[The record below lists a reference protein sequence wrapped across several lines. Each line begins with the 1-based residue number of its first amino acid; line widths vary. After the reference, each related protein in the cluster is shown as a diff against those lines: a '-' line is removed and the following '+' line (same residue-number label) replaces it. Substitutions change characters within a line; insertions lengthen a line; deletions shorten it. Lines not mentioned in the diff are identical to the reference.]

1 MPQPDTLY
9 FDDGNGRIRQVPYD
23 KLEIF
28 KQYFPNA
35 TQADERALRQ
45 IEEERALR
53 SEKEGKTKIPEI
65 KLRQPDLTGLHGS
78 VSLPENASIPEV
90 AKDVLNVHR
99 YDPEISFSA
108 KYGAYKDNPE
118 LFRDRWEDTEN
129 VPLTDLAQKKYDQ
142 IKAKSRPK
150 GMTPIVPVGY
160 AGMPAKPQ
168 QEKPDEL
175 ESLKDFLANT
185 PSGRGFVE
193 YDKKRKES
201 FAQLDKQL
209 DAEIANLEKEIKEK
223 SSARQK
229 LIGRGVPGTRYG
241 VNPSWLPREERAKID
256 AAKAKDVEEADK
268 IATQDDLDL
277 AMKNLNE
284 LKMLQAA
291 VKDKDRNAVSQFLRE
306 FGRRLPESLYNIGTL
321 GIGDVIEGL
330 SPKTGGPIASRSE
343 DILSQYASLHQ
354 NDRTIA
360 QDIAQGTT
368 GSLEF
373 MAQFAGAGG
382 IAKGAAGAIGKGL
395 LREGARQAAKQAAT
409 KGTEKVLKIAGKEV
423 SESLLQTAIMPST
436 LATAIEKNAENPGG
450 FLDSYANAFASN
462 LVEVGSERVGQFIP
476 GLEFKN
482 LPPSIQKIRKATGIQ
497 GAGVEFLEEQFATA
511 GHAMLG
517 DEQAE
522 WKDLVDPRKQL
533 ITAGVVGVIQLPY
546 AAINAGGYAAA
557 KHNDK
562 KQKRSINQAYTNNLT
577 NIQSIFG
584 DEAKDVISLVN
595 GIIDNNRQDTETIS
609 KAISGIATSNEF
621 DEKQSDALIK
631 YSLAYLAKNGLERG
645 KSEEIQQ
652 VQKEAQETIQQTINP
667 ETNSI
672 ILAKIPGVEEP
683 TFVQGNIVLH
693 EDGSID
699 THKSGEIYYTDS
711 NGKRQV
717 IDPKFVDIIENV
729 PAEQAIEE
737 ATAAKTAEV
746 VNRQAND
753 EVRPYDKGEII
764 RFTSDGNISLMGQI
778 QGVDD
783 AGNYQVM
790 VDGIPAPVIVEPR
803 MIIDEDNLRGVDN
816 GVQVD
821 YTDEKGNIV
830 TGTVDDMSLRNN
842 GIIVIDEKEVP
853 SVNVIG
859 VHREEQAKQE
869 EVDRMSEISPE
880 NEGMPAEQIEQNVTE
895 TGKEETK
902 GQIALPEETEQP
914 SGQDVEAEK
923 QAFMQSLPIILE
935 GENKGQIDQSRM
947 TPEQNIKYFEYQ
959 YGTDKALRAATKM
972 VDNLKERIKKEQAKL
987 DADPFNIAQNDLV
1000 ENLLA
1005 QQKIYQDYTSNAAPV
1020 REDVQVAKSAPDENT
1035 NIEPVKE
1042 SVTTKAPA
1050 DVPEQATKPKEK
1062 RQAKVIQQGE
1072 QQEQAAIDENMTDA
1086 DRFLN
1091 DIEKQKEAIR
1101 QEVEKMT
1108 PKQREEWWGEPQSL
1122 REYIMRELINGQRI
1136 LWSDT
1141 PTSKGFGSHLG
1152 MKGKEKE
1159 RRKYIGLLGSAKT
1172 NALTPEAFAH
1182 KVWEDVV
1189 SKGGENE
1196 IGVRFHNVDTM
1207 GVLDEVL
1214 DVLYTHYSKGQM
1226 ISDINESRLEQIFNE
1241 LDMQAGVAMSGAWD
1255 IDPNERS
1262 QNEILLELRS
1272 EAKDDEISTYE
1283 IEEYYVNQVTQDEFY
1298 EYFYK
1303 FVANNNDYDETGEV
1317 GNNQQD
1323 AGEGSVP
1330 ADGEG
1335 RDTGSSVDNE
1345 GAEGTDRADEREA
1358 ETPKESAS
1366 PIGYGQN
1373 DQGGRGQ
1380 NAEGVAGIMQEGTAK
1395 SLKQRIKETDAE
1407 LKKKQFAIIQASNP
1421 MKDDIHTG
1429 IRSADEILTA
1439 EEAFSPLI
1447 ESGDEASPDFTAA
1460 DMAEALKSGQITVY
1474 SSYPIANGVF
1484 VTPSRMMAEDYAGG
1498 KNVYSARV
1506 PINSVAWIDETEGQ
1520 MANIDETVNTES
1532 YTKQTTSSE
1541 KSQHGLLNEE
1551 NKLTVNQKQKEQEE
1565 PLKVNQKENI
1575 KKQSVEQKENK
1586 DEPIDILKKAQETV
1600 GGEQQRRNIPVITE
1614 EEYLS
1619 MNGAPFM
1626 SGSEPALHMNIQDDA
1641 NKKKNI
1647 GRVMGDMK
1655 ENNERREKLRK
1666 EYAEKVA
1673 KGEIRPP
1680 SRTELLIATAQGHP
1694 DNESTQ
1700 AARRLLERQGINW
1713 ERPSD
1718 NNLVVNEKG
1727 ATLAK
1732 NKPNEKRK
1740 QKAINLQIN
1749 WDEENGDVS
1758 AKRDEAFGADPETR
1772 DVQRKAGYD
1781 PAIDNRITN
1790 MERLLINRGHLDFVG
1805 NPLTGPV
1812 KITDANDVAFLF
1824 KNLERAQSENVF
1836 VVLAKDN
1843 GEYRVLYLTTG
1854 SSTSSIV
1861 DTKLIAPAA
1870 KDFRATKMWMVHN
1883 HPSGKL
1889 EPSVQDISV
1898 HRNLEQLGEV
1908 LGISVMP
1915 SIIINLDSG
1924 KYAKFSEWSRT
1935 TIDTPRGPA
1944 QGEPVRVDVYSFDR
1958 QMLYTPFSEK
1968 QKIKSSV
1975 DVARLLSQ
1983 QKRGTVDK
1991 IHALIIDRANNINR
2005 YVLIDGN
2012 VSTDELNKI
2021 LLEEVGRHGENVILS
2036 TNGIQLDFKRIKK
2049 ALNIVGADLLDV
2061 ITIKQDDDIINN
2073 YESLYELGLL
2083 ADEQAGYEPRQSEN
2097 VPGATYNGLMFHVV
2111 DEAGYYSTVEDAL
2124 EKIKQEKG
2132 TPEQFK
2138 AMLLKNG
2145 AKQAELDW
2153 MGWDETFTGKSVTKA
2168 EIQDWINQNKI
2179 EISEV
2184 RKEKNEPLTEGE
2196 IIQREQDIYINADI
2210 ATREK
2215 FGIDEPIERWDE
2227 YYKGDAD
2234 EDILNEIAAKNGYSD
2249 YKKMFD
2255 AMDLYYEDLVYEELS
2270 ELDRSREDST
2280 KYSYYVLPGGE
2291 KYNELLLTMPHKI
2304 SEKRRRYE
2312 ELRAKEKMTE
2322 SERREFSDLVNDDVD
2337 ISDEKFRSLHFD
2349 EPNIVAH
2356 IRFDERTAN
2365 GERILFLEEIQS
2377 DWAQQGKR
2385 HGFKTGKDKDVL
2397 RAEKALEESNK
2408 NLEKAINR
2416 RHELGLPVG
2425 AGSTEQKMFGSEI
2438 WLLGNNKEYIQLNRE
2453 LEKVR
2458 NNKDYNSIQQR
2469 MEEIKKEYDK
2479 ANSDYQK
2486 ALDDV
2491 ELDSK
2496 VLEKMKELSIISER
2510 YKVPDMPF
2518 KKTDQW
2524 ITLAFRRM
2532 MRYAAENGYDRIA
2545 WTTGEQQADRYNL
2558 SKQVDRIVIDEE
2570 NGQYSI
2576 MAVPK
2581 GGQELENIA
2590 TATKENLSDYVGKE
2604 IALKAINEGG
2614 GDFRGDDLKVG
2625 GEGMRAFYDQI
2636 VPSVVKK
2643 ISKPFGVDIETI
2655 ELPETGAQQSIPVT
2669 DDMRGYAENGMPLF
2683 SIAQMSEDI
2692 DTLLNAAKTP
2702 QEKTKIVSDMVD
2714 ELESRYRKSVD
2725 TVVLPTKKDVFES
2738 LRMMGAD
2745 SELLSMAEKTKA
2757 KLNGVFFNGVIYLN
2771 SSSLDK
2777 AKNVAEVWAHEN
2789 FHAWISD
2796 KKELLVP
2803 LINNLDDNFLNANLH
2818 AYYHKLDKEEKVNEL
2833 LAFAVGRIFTG
2844 RDIARIKE
2852 ADVILPVIIKY
2863 LDYVTEGEFSQ
2874 SGARVRSGRKSDADA
2889 LRDNQ
2894 RGIPKGERINRPGE
2908 VSYQP
2913 QQEDGTVLPG
2923 YGGVS
2928 GVGGIAESA
2937 YAPMPRQ
2944 KEGQSLEDYSREVSD
2959 WYFKQRELPNQPL
2972 FSVSDVADRTGSKM
2986 PEDLRKEYDV
2996 KYDRFFTR
3004 FREAWEDTF
3013 LPVKDFLDL
3022 LRKNGVEIAEYN
3034 DFYKQATHLQGKND
3048 SQLKIFKDSYQHP
3061 ITLAVSAL
3069 VNKGFK
3075 YRDIENYV
3083 FAKHGIERNEYMRNA
3098 AIEEWENNHPEA
3110 EEDERAAFIKSLPN
3124 DYAGITALEEEL
3136 GQPAEMFIDSF
3147 ENKAGEE
3154 DINRLWAAINNATH
3168 WTLTKQYQ
3176 TGMINKEVYDD
3187 LMNRYRYYVP
3197 LRGHDKE
3204 TAEDRWDYTPDM
3216 GTFFTAPLVR
3226 AKGRR
3231 SRAESPFAFIE
3242 QMAHS
3247 AIVQGN
3253 KNTLKQSIL
3262 RLAQKENGGL
3272 MSATKTW
3279 KVNIGTKEKP
3289 IWEQQS
3295 APYSEDL
3302 DTYLQNQQLFE
3313 ERMQQL
3319 KKEGM
3324 AYQGRARLDI
3334 GDLFIKPKQAEQH
3347 EIRVYQ
3353 NGISYTVYIN
3363 ANPAIAKAIN
3373 GANRVDKAKN
3383 MSWILNATRNMA
3395 ANFTTRNPLFVM
3407 TNFSRD
3413 YIYSTTMLLAKE
3425 TPEFMLEFQR
3435 NLPSAANA
3443 LRRYERGNVDL
3454 NKKSDQYL
3462 YEYMINGGK
3471 TGFSHIF
3478 ELDRVAKS
3486 LEREAQKGGKK
3497 NFADH
3502 ARAIIDVIDMFNEV
3516 AENTTRLSVYITSR
3530 EHGKSIIDSINDAKN
3545 ITVNF
3550 NQKGAGSSVG
3560 KNNFEKFI
3568 FSLAGYVRPYYLF
3581 SNAAIQALSNIVKVT
3596 NKHPVKMAAILSSY
3610 ALIGFISPLLA
3621 AMIGGDDG
3629 EDSYMKLS
3637 DWERQ
3642 NNWCVLLPNGSF
3654 LKIPLPQELRIFSR
3668 MGDNIYQAYTGRKDI
3683 LQVLMDTMFSV
3694 SDLLPMNPLG
3704 AAEISFAEIAP
3715 DFIRPLAQIKWNT
3728 NFMGSRIYNEWANKN
3743 MPGYLKARTNKKG
3756 EYYAPNF
3763 MVDWFMILDHLTGG
3777 DGVKKG
3783 VISLNP
3789 DITNHLLRGYFGGLY
3804 TIAEQGVGIASEVYN
3819 FTKTGE
3825 LDIKVRETPLR
3836 AFYADKNDLQLQS
3849 SGISSRYYDIY
3860 DKVIESRR
3868 RAKAYTEKVQQG
3880 EMGIDE
3886 YSRVMSE
3893 LNMPKINA
3901 IYDRIKEI
3909 KRIEREMKEMNPQ
3922 QQKQAEEMIFDL
3934 RKEVVELNG
3943 NQ

>member
-9 FDDGNGRIRQVPYD
+9 FDDGNGRIRQVPSD

-28 KQYFPNA
+28 KQYFPNSKP
-35 TQADERALRQ
+35 ADERALRQ

-78 VSLPENASIPEV
+78 VSLQENASIPEV
-90 AKDVLNVHR
+90 AKDVLNIHR

-129 VPLTDLAQKKYDQ
+129 VPLTELAQKKYDQ

-175 ESLKDFLANT
+175 ESLKDFLTNT

-209 DAEIANLEKEIKEK
+209 NAEIANLEKEINEK

-229 LIGRGVPGTRYG
+229 LIERGVPGTTYG
-241 VNPSWLPREERAKID
+241 VKPSWLSREERAKID
-256 AAKAKDVEEADK
+256 SAKAKDVEEADK

-291 VKDKDRNAVSQFLRE
+291 VKDKDRNAVSQFFRE
-306 FGRRLPESLYNIGTL
+306 FGRRLPESLVNIGTL

-330 SPKTGGPIASRSE
+330 SPRTGGPIASRSE

-395 LREGARQAAKQAAT
+395 LREGARQAAKQTAT
-409 KGTEKVLKIAGKEV
+409 KGAEKVLKIAGKEV

-436 LATAIEKNAENPGG
+436 LASAIEKNAENPGS

-562 KQKRSINQAYTNNLT
+562 KQKISINQAYTNNLT
-577 NIQSIFG
+577 NIQTVFG
-584 DEAKDVISLVN
+584 NEAKDVISWVN
-595 GIIDNNRQDTETIS
+595 GIIDNNSQDAETIS
-609 KAISGIATSNEF
+609 KIISGIATSNEF

-683 TFVQGNIVLH
+683 TFIQGNIILH

-699 THKSGEIYYTDS
+699 THQSGEIYYTDG

-717 IDPKFVDIIENV
+717 IDPKFVEIIENV
-729 PAEQAIEE
+729 PYDMAIEE

-753 EVRPYDKGEII
+753 EVRQYEPGEIV
-764 RFTSDGNISLMGQI
+764 RFTSGGNTSLIGKI
-778 QGVDD
+778 ANVDES
-783 AGNYQVM
+783 GNYQVM
-790 VDGIPAPVIVEPR
+790 VDGVPAPVNVEPR
-803 MIIDEDNLRGVDN
+803 MIIEEDNLRGVDN

-869 EVDRMSEISPE
+869 EVDRMSEITPE
-880 NEGMPAEQIEQNVTE
+880 NEGIPDEQIEQNVTE
-895 TGKEETK
+895 TAKEETK
-902 GQIALPEETEQP
+902 GQTVSPVETEQP
-914 SGQDVEAEK
+914 SGQDADAEK
-923 QAFMQSLPIILE
+923 QAFMQSLPIVRE
-935 GENKGQIDQSRM
+935 GKNKGQIDQSRM

-959 YGTDKALRAATKM
+959 YGPDKALRAATKM

-1000 ENLLA
+1000 ENLLS
-1005 QQKIYQDYTSNAAPV
+1005 QQKVYQDYVGNATP
-1020 REDVQVAKSAPDENT
+1020 AKEEVKVTESTPDDKA
-1035 NIEPVKE
+1035 NIEPAEE
-1042 SVTTKAPA
+1042 SITTKAPA
-1050 DVPEQATKPKEK
+1050 DVPEQATRPNKK
-1062 RQAKVIQQGE
+1062 RTTTVSRQDE
-1072 QQEQAAIDENMTDA
+1072 QQEQAKIEENMTDV
-1086 DRFLN
+1086 DRFLS

-1152 MKGKEKE
+1152 MKGKESE

-1182 KVWEDVV
+1182 MVWEDVV
-1189 SKGGENE
+1189 SKGGGNE

-1226 ISDINESRLEQIFNE
+1226 ISDINESRLEQVFNE

-1255 IDPNERS
+1255 IDPNEES
-1262 QNEILLELRS
+1262 QNEILRGLMS
-1272 EAKDDEISTYE
+1272 EAEVDEVSMYE

-1303 FVANNNDYDETGEV
+1303 FVVNNNDYDETGAV
-1317 GNNQQD
+1317 GNSQQD
-1323 AGEGSVP
+1323 AGEGSVI
-1330 ADGEG
+1330 ANGEG
-1335 RDTGSSVDNE
+1335 RDQDSPGDNE
-1345 GAEGTDRADEREA
+1345 GAEEADRADEREA
-1358 ETPKESAS
+1358 ETSEESAGS
-1366 PIGYGQN
+1366 IGYGQN

-1380 NAEGVAGIMQEGTAK
+1380 NAERVAGVTQEIPSK
-1395 SLKQRIKETDAE
+1395 SLEQRIKEAETE
-1407 LKKKQFAIIQASNP
+1407 LKKKQEAYSRLYGNFLSLKKKAEKDPSYGMSGQVDIFGNVSGSDNLFAGNEREINS
-1421 MKDDIHTG
+1421 G
-1429 IRSADEILTA
+1429 IRQVVLKAELQA
-1439 EEAFSPLI
+1439 EEAAR
-1447 ESGDEASPDFTAA
+1447 E
-1460 DMAEALKSGQITVY
+1460 LKDAQ
-1474 SSYPIANGVF
+1474 
-1484 VTPSRMMAEDYAGG
+1484 
-1498 KNVYSARV
+1498 KNF
-1506 PINSVAWIDETEGQ
+1506 D
-1520 MANIDETVNTES
+1520 
-1532 YTKQTTSSE
+1532 
-1541 KSQHGLLNEE
+1541 
-1551 NKLTVNQKQKEQEE
+1551 
-1565 PLKVNQKENI
+1565 
-1575 KKQSVEQKENK
+1575 
-1586 DEPIDILKKAQETV
+1586 
-1600 GGEQQRRNIPVITE
+1600 
-1614 EEYLS
+1614 
-1619 MNGAPFM
+1619 
-1626 SGSEPALHMNIQDDA
+1626 
-1641 NKKKNI
+1641 
-1647 GRVMGDMK
+1647 
-1655 ENNERREKLRK
+1655 
-1666 EYAEKVA
+1666 
-1673 KGEIRPP
+1673 
-1680 SRTELLIATAQGHP
+1680 
-1694 DNESTQ
+1694 
-1700 AARRLLERQGINW
+1700 RL
-1713 ERPSD
+1713 
-1718 NNLVVNEKG
+1718 
-1727 ATLAK
+1727 
-1732 NKPNEKRK
+1732 
-1740 QKAINLQIN
+1740 
-1749 WDEENGDVS
+1749 
-1758 AKRDEAFGADPETR
+1758 RDEQF
-1772 DVQRKAGYD
+1772 
-1781 PAIDNRITN
+1781 NRRI
-1790 MERLLINRGHLDFVG
+1790 
-1805 NPLTGPV
+1805 
-1812 KITDANDVAFLF
+1812 
-1824 KNLERAQSENVF
+1824 
-1836 VVLAKDN
+1836 VL
-1843 GEYRVLYLTTG
+1843 
-1854 SSTSSIV
+1854 
-1861 DTKLIAPAA
+1861 
-1870 KDFRATKMWMVHN
+1870 
-1883 HPSGKL
+1883 
-1889 EPSVQDISV
+1889 
-1898 HRNLEQLGEV
+1898 
-1908 LGISVMP
+1908 
-1915 SIIINLDSG
+1915 
-1924 KYAKFSEWSRT
+1924 
-1935 TIDTPRGPA
+1935 
-1944 QGEPVRVDVYSFDR
+1944 
-1958 QMLYTPFSEK
+1958 
-1968 QKIKSSV
+1968 
-1975 DVARLLSQ
+1975 
-1983 QKRGTVDK
+1983 
-1991 IHALIIDRANNINR
+1991 
-2005 YVLIDGN
+2005 
-2012 VSTDELNKI
+2012 
-2021 LLEEVGRHGENVILS
+2021 
-2036 TNGIQLDFKRIKK
+2036 
-2049 ALNIVGADLLDV
+2049 
-2061 ITIKQDDDIINN
+2061 TIKQDDDIINN
-2073 YESLYELGLL
+2073 YESLNDLGLL
-2083 ADEQAGYEPRQSEN
+2083 ADEQAGYEPRKSEN
-2097 VPGATYNGLMFHVV
+2097 IPGTTDNGLMFHVV

-2153 MGWDETFTGKSVTKA
+2153 MGWDETFTGKSVTKV

-2184 RKEKNEPLTEGE
+2184 RKEKPEPLTKEE
-2196 IIQREQDIYINADI
+2196 LEFKKQDIEILADLE
-2210 ATREK
+2210 TREK
-2215 FGIDEPIERWDE
+2215 FDINEPINLFDG
-2227 YYKGDAD
+2227 YYYQGRAD
-2234 EDILNEIAAKNGYSD
+2234 EDVLNEIASKNGYS
-2249 YKKMFD
+2249 
-2255 AMDLYYEDLVYEELS
+2255 YYEDLLDAMSTYYNDIVDEELS
-2270 ELDRSREDST
+2270 KLEEEREDNT
-2280 KYSYYVLPGGE
+2280 KYSYYVLPGGRNY
-2291 KYNELLLTMPHKI
+2291 KELLLTMPHKI

-2349 EPNIVAH
+2349 EPNILTH
-2356 IRFDERTAN
+2356 IRFDERMAN
-2365 GERILFLEEIQS
+2365 GDRILFLEEIQS
-2377 DWAQQGKR
+2377 DWAQKGKR

-2510 YKVPDMPF
+2510 YMVPDMPF

-2524 ITLAFRRM
+2524 VTLAFRRM

-2581 GGQELENIA
+2581 GEQELENIA

-2643 ISKPFGVDIETI
+2643 IGKPFGVDIETI
-2655 ELPETGAQQSIPVT
+2655 ELPEIGTQQSIPIT

-2692 DTLLNAAKTP
+2692 DTRLNAAKTP

-2714 ELESRYRKSVD
+2714 ELESRYKKSVD

-2757 KLNGVFFNGVIYLN
+2757 KLNGVYFNGTIYLN

-2803 LINNLDDNFLNANLH
+2803 LINNLEDDFLNANLH

-2852 ADVILPVIIKY
+2852 ADIILPVIIKY
-2863 LDYVTEGEFSQ
+2863 LDYVTEGEFSK
-2874 SGARVRSGRKSDADA
+2874 SGARIRSGRRSDADA

-2894 RGIPKGERINRPGE
+2894 GGVPQSERINQPGE

-2923 YGGVS
+2923 YGGIS
-2928 GVGGIAESA
+2928 GAGGIAESA
-2937 YAPMPRQ
+2937 YAPMPQQ
-2944 KEGQSLEDYSREVSD
+2944 KEEQSVEDYSREVSD
-2959 WYFKQRELPNQPL
+2959 WYFKQRELSTPPL
-2972 FSVSDVADRTGSKM
+2972 FSVSDAADRAGSKM
-2986 PEDLRKEYDV
+2986 PEDLRKEYDI

-3048 SQLKIFKDSYQHP
+3048 AQLKIFKDNYQHP

-3069 VNKGFK
+3069 VRKGFR

-3083 FAKHGIERNEYMRNA
+3083 FAKHGLERNEYMRNA

-3110 EEDERAAFIKSLPN
+3110 EENERAAFIKSLPN

-3147 ENKAGEE
+3147 ESKAGEE

-3187 LMNRYRYYVP
+3187 LMNRYQYYVP

-3279 KVNIGTKEKP
+3279 KVNVGTKEKP

-3324 AYQGRARLDI
+3324 AYQGRAKLDI

-3373 GANRVDKAKN
+3373 GANRKDISN
-3383 MSWILNATRNMA
+3383 NLGLFSTITRNMA

-3425 TPEFMLEFQR
+3425 TPEFMFDFQR
-3435 NLPSAANA
+3435 NLPAAANA

-3478 ELDRVAKS
+3478 ELDRVSKS

-3560 KNNFEKFI
+3560 KNSFEQVI
-3568 FSLAGYVRPYYLF
+3568 LSAAGWVRPLYLF

-3629 EDSYMKLS
+3629 KDSYMKLS

-3668 MGDNIYQAYTGRKDI
+3668 MGDNIYQAYTGKKDI
-3683 LQVLMDTMFSV
+3683 LQVLMDIAFSI

-3704 AAEISFAEIAP
+3704 AAGTSWAELSP
-3715 DFIRPLAQIKWNT
+3715 DFARPIVQIVGTNT

-3804 TIAEQGVGIASEVYN
+3804 TIAEQGIGIASEVYN

>member
-1 MPQPDTLY
+1 
-9 FDDGNGRIRQVPYD
+9 
-23 KLEIF
+23 
-28 KQYFPNA
+28 
-35 TQADERALRQ
+35 
-45 IEEERALR
+45 
-53 SEKEGKTKIPEI
+53 
-65 KLRQPDLTGLHGS
+65 
-78 VSLPENASIPEV
+78 
-90 AKDVLNVHR
+90 
-99 YDPEISFSA
+99 
-108 KYGAYKDNPE
+108 
-118 LFRDRWEDTEN
+118 
-129 VPLTDLAQKKYDQ
+129 
-142 IKAKSRPK
+142 
-150 GMTPIVPVGY
+150 
-160 AGMPAKPQ
+160 
-168 QEKPDEL
+168 
-175 ESLKDFLANT
+175 
-185 PSGRGFVE
+185 
-193 YDKKRKES
+193 
-201 FAQLDKQL
+201 
-209 DAEIANLEKEIKEK
+209 
-223 SSARQK
+223 
-229 LIGRGVPGTRYG
+229 
-241 VNPSWLPREERAKID
+241 
-256 AAKAKDVEEADK
+256 
-268 IATQDDLDL
+268 
-277 AMKNLNE
+277 
-284 LKMLQAA
+284 
-291 VKDKDRNAVSQFLRE
+291 
-306 FGRRLPESLYNIGTL
+306 
-321 GIGDVIEGL
+321 
-330 SPKTGGPIASRSE
+330 
-343 DILSQYASLHQ
+343 
-354 NDRTIA
+354 
-360 QDIAQGTT
+360 
-368 GSLEF
+368 
-373 MAQFAGAGG
+373 
-382 IAKGAAGAIGKGL
+382 
-395 LREGARQAAKQAAT
+395 
-409 KGTEKVLKIAGKEV
+409 
-423 SESLLQTAIMPST
+423 
-436 LATAIEKNAENPGG
+436 
-450 FLDSYANAFASN
+450 
-462 LVEVGSERVGQFIP
+462 
-476 GLEFKN
+476 
-482 LPPSIQKIRKATGIQ
+482 
-497 GAGVEFLEEQFATA
+497 
-511 GHAMLG
+511 MLG

-577 NIQSIFG
+577 NIQTVFG
-584 DEAKDVISLVN
+584 NEAKDVISWVN
-595 GIIDNNRQDTETIS
+595 GIIDNNSQDAETIS
-609 KAISGIATSNEF
+609 KVISGIATSNEF

-645 KSEEIQQ
+645 KNEEIQQ

-672 ILAKIPGVEEP
+672 ILAKIPGVDEP
-683 TFVQGNIVLH
+683 TFIQGNIVLH

-699 THKSGEIYYTDS
+699 THRSGEIYYTDS
-711 NGKRQV
+711 NGNRQV
-717 IDPKFVDIIENV
+717 IDPKFVEIIENV
-729 PAEQAIEE
+729 PSEMAIEE

-753 EVRPYDKGEII
+753 EVRQYEPGETV
-764 RFTSDGNISLMGQI
+764 RFTSGGNTSLIGKI
-778 QGVDD
+778 ANVDES
-783 AGNYQVM
+783 GNYQVM
-790 VDGIPAPVIVEPR
+790 VDGVPAPVNVEPR
-803 MIIDEDNLRGVDN
+803 MIIEEDNLRGVDN

-869 EVDRMSEISPE
+869 EVDRMSEITPE
-880 NEGMPAEQIEQNVTE
+880 NEGIPDEQIEQNVTE
-895 TGKEETK
+895 TAKEETK
-902 GQIALPEETEQP
+902 GQTVSPVETEQP
-914 SGQDVEAEK
+914 SGQDADAEK
-923 QAFMQSLPIILE
+923 QAFMQSLPIVRE
-935 GENKGQIDQSRM
+935 GKNKGQIDQSRM

-959 YGTDKALRAATKM
+959 YGPDKALRAATKM

-1000 ENLLA
+1000 ENLLS
-1005 QQKIYQDYTSNAAPV
+1005 QQKVYQDYVGNATPV
-1020 REDVQVAKSAPDENT
+1020 KEETQVTESTPVKKI
-1035 NIEPVKE
+1035 NIEPAEE
-1042 SVTTKAPA
+1042 SITTKAPV
-1050 DVPEQATKPKEK
+1050 DVPEQAARSNKK
-1062 RQAKVIQQGE
+1062 RTTTVSRQDE
-1072 QQEQAAIDENMTDA
+1072 QQEQAKIEENMTDV
-1086 DRFLN
+1086 DRFLS

-1152 MKGKEKE
+1152 MKGKESE

-1182 KVWEDVV
+1182 RVWEDVV
-1189 SKGGENE
+1189 SKGGGNE

-1226 ISDINESRLEQIFNE
+1226 ISDINESRLEQVFNE

-1255 IDPNERS
+1255 IDPNEES
-1262 QNEILLELRS
+1262 QNEILRGLMS
-1272 EAKDDEISTYE
+1272 EAEVDEVSMYE

-1303 FVANNNDYDETGEV
+1303 FVVNNNDYDETGAV
-1317 GNNQQD
+1317 GNSQQD
-1323 AGEGSVP
+1323 AGEGSVI

-1335 RDTGSSVDNE
+1335 RDQDSPGDNE
-1345 GAEGTDRADEREA
+1345 GAEEADRADEREA
-1358 ETPKESAS
+1358 ETSEESAGS
-1366 PIGYGQN
+1366 IGYGQN
-1373 DQGGRGQ
+1373 DQGGRGK
-1380 NAEGVAGIMQEGTAK
+1380 NAERVAGIMQEGTAK
-1395 SLKQRIKETDAE
+1395 SLEQRIKEAEAE
-1407 LKKKQFAIIQASNP
+1407 LKKKQEAYSRLYGNFLSLKKKAEKDPSYGMSGQVDIFGNVSGSDNLFAGNEREINSGIRQVVLKAELQAEEAERELKEAQKKFDRLRDEQFNRRIGQKNIFGGEESLKEKQFAIIQASNP

-1439 EEAFSPLI
+1439 EEAFSPAI
-1447 ESGDEASPDFTAA
+1447 ESGNGASPDFTAA

-1498 KNVYSARV
+1498 NGVYSALV
-1506 PINSVAWIDETEGQ
+1506 PINSVAWIDESEGQ
-1520 MANIDETVNTES
+1520 MADVNE
-1532 YTKQTTSSE
+1532 QITT
-1541 KSQHGLLNEE
+1541 N
-1551 NKLTVNQKQKEQEE
+1551 
-1565 PLKVNQKENI
+1565 
-1575 KKQSVEQKENK
+1575 
-1586 DEPIDILKKAQETV
+1586 D
-1600 GGEQQRRNIPVITE
+1600 
-1614 EEYLS
+1614 
-1619 MNGAPFM
+1619 
-1626 SGSEPALHMNIQDDA
+1626 
-1641 NKKKNI
+1641 
-1647 GRVMGDMK
+1647 
-1655 ENNERREKLRK
+1655 
-1666 EYAEKVA
+1666 
-1673 KGEIRPP
+1673 
-1680 SRTELLIATAQGHP
+1680 
-1694 DNESTQ
+1694 
-1700 AARRLLERQGINW
+1700 
-1713 ERPSD
+1713 
-1718 NNLVVNEKG
+1718 LVVNERG
-1727 ATLAK
+1727 ATLSK

-1836 VVLAKDN
+1836 IVLAKDD

-1854 SSTSSIV
+1854 SSSSSIV

-1870 KDFRATKMWMVHN
+1870 KDFGATKMWMVHN
-1883 HPSGKL
+1883 HPSGNL
-1889 EPSVQDISV
+1889 EPSAQDIYV
-1898 HRNLEQLGEV
+1898 HRDLEQLGDV
-1908 LGISVMP
+1908 LDISVMP

-1991 IHALIIDRANNINR
+1991 IHALILDRANNVNR
-2005 YVLIDGN
+2005 YILIDGN

-2227 YYKGDAD
+2227 YDKGSVD
-2234 EDILNEIAAKNGYSD
+2234 EDTLNEIASKNGYSD
-2249 YKKMFD
+2249 YEEMFD
-2255 AMDLYYEDLVYEELS
+2255 EMNSYYKYLVDEEYSKL
-2270 ELDRSREDST
+2270 EKEREDNT
-2280 KYSYYVLPGGE
+2280 KYSDYVLPGGE
-2291 KYNELLLTMPHKI
+2291 KYKELLLTMPR
-2304 SEKRRRYE
+2304 KRY
-2312 ELRAKEKMTE
+2312 RADETKEPYK
-2322 SERREFSDLVNDDVD
+2322 SP
-2337 ISDEKFRSLHFD
+2337 HFD

-2365 GERILFLEEIQS
+2365 GERILFLQELQS
-2377 DWAQQGKR
+2377 DWQQKGKR

-2491 ELDSK
+2491 ELNSK
-2496 VLEKMKELSIISER
+2496 LLEKMKELAIISER
-2510 YKVPDMPF
+2510 YMVPDMPF

-2524 ITLAFRRM
+2524 VTLAFRRM

-2545 WTTGEQQADRYNL
+2545 WTTGEQQADRYHL

-2655 ELPETGAQQSIPVT
+2655 ELPETGVQQSIPVT

-2714 ELESRYRKSVD
+2714 ELESRYRKTVD

-2771 SSSLDK
+2771 SASLDK

-2803 LINNLDDNFLNANLH
+2803 LINNLEDDFLNANLH

-2863 LDYVTEGEFSQ
+2863 LDYVTEGEFSK

-2894 RGIPKGERINRPGE
+2894 RGVPQSERINQPGE
-2908 VSYQP
+2908 VPYQP

-2928 GVGGIAESA
+2928 GAGGIAESA
-2937 YAPMPRQ
+2937 YAPMPQQ
-2944 KEGQSLEDYSREVSD
+2944 KEGQSVEDYSREVSD
-2959 WYFKQRELPNQPL
+2959 WYFKQRERPNQPL

-2986 PEDLRKEYDV
+2986 PEDLRREYDI

-3048 SQLKIFKDSYQHP
+3048 AQLKIFKDSYQHP

-3069 VNKGFK
+3069 VNKGFR

-3083 FAKHGIERNEYMRNA
+3083 FAKHGLERNEYMRNA

-3147 ENKAGEE
+3147 ESKAGEE

-3187 LMNRYRYYVP
+3187 LMNRYQYYVP

-3279 KVNIGTKEKP
+3279 KVNVGTKEKP
-3289 IWEQQS
+3289 IWEQQY

-3363 ANPAIAKAIN
+3363 ANPAIARSIN
-3373 GANRVDKAKN
+3373 GANRKDISENLGFLSSV
-3383 MSWILNATRNMA
+3383 TRNMA

-3425 TPEFMLEFQR
+3425 TPEFMLDFQR

-3486 LEREAQKGGKK
+3486 LEREAQKGGKR

-3560 KNNFEKFI
+3560 KNSFEQVI
-3568 FSLAGYVRPYYLF
+3568 LSAAGWVRPLYLF

-3668 MGDNIYQAYTGRKDI
+3668 MGDNIYQAYTGKKDI
-3683 LQVLMDTMFSV
+3683 LQVLMDIAFSI

-3704 AAEISFAEIAP
+3704 AAGTSWAELSP
-3715 DFIRPLAQIKWNT
+3715 DFARPIVQIVGTNT

-3783 VISLNP
+3783 AISLNP

-3825 LDIKVRETPLR
+3825 LDIKIRETPLR